1 MSNILK
7 VNNVSSGYGPVLA
20 IRGIKIHV
28 KKQQVVGLIGPNG
41 AGKST
46 LLKTIIGLIRP
57 TEGTISFDS
66 NEIQSVSTERIVTRG
81 MSLVPEGRDVLA
93 NLTVHENLELGA
105 YCRRDKEIK
114 DDMAKIYDHFSN
126 LKARRNFLAN
136 TLSGGEQQMLAIG
149 RALMSRPKILLLDEP
164 SMGLAPII
172 VDHVFNILRDIQR
185 EDKMTMLI
193 VEQNTKKI
201 LDFSE
206 YAYVMRNGVIVK
218 EGISKEL
225 IGDTELVEA
234 YL

>member
-1 MSNILK
+1 MLK
-7 VNNVSSGYGPVLA
+7 INNVSSGYGNVLA
-20 IRGIKIHV
+20 IRGININIKQ
-28 KKQQVVGLIGPNG
+28 QQVVGLIGPNG

-46 LLKTIIGLIRP
+46 LMKTIMGLISP
-57 TEGTISFDS
+57 TEGTISFDGT
-66 NEIQSVSTERIVTRG
+66 EIQTLSTERIVSSG
-81 MSLVPEGRDVLA
+81 IALVPEGRDVLA
-93 NLTVHENLELGA
+93 NLTVQENLELGA
-105 YCRRDKEIK
+105 YCRKDKKIK
-114 DDMAKIYDHFSN
+114 DDLTKIFDHFSN
-126 LKARRNFLAN
+126 LKARRNFSAN

-201 LDFSE
+201 LEFSE

-225 IGDTELVEA
+225 IGDIELVEA